1 MPEYIEKMTT
11 WAADN
16 GKCVKQRTIRHET
29 TNFKCGTIPLNM
41 YLQKQKPVSE
51 LAKVNAPLVENLDS
65 ASDHDSASGANT
77 ESENETNSKSEFEQ
91 NSEYD
96 SDSGA

>member
-1 MPEYIEKMTT
+1 
-11 WAADN
+11 
-16 GKCVKQRTIRHET
+16 
-29 TNFKCGTIPLNM
+29 M

-65 ASDHDSASGANT
+65 VSDHDSASGANT
-77 ESENETNSKSEFEQ
+77 ESENETNSESEFEQ

-96 SDSGA
+96 SDSGAEVLENIEEGPEPCSTVSRSGRAIRLPARFRNK